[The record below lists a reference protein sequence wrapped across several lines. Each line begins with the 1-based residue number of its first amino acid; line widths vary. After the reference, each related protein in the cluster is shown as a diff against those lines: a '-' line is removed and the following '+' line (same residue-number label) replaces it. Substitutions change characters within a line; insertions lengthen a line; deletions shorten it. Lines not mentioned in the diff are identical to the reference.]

1 MKNVLIMLSAY
12 NRHKYIREQLDSLY
26 AQKNVDFHILVRDD
40 GSSDD
45 TLAILQEYQEKFGK
59 MTIMSESNIGVAR
72 SFHRLMLYA
81 SEKMPYFDY
90 YAFSDQD
97 DVWMEEKLAYAV
109 QRLEYDKACLYYS
122 NAYVTD
128 SDLKIIGKL
137 NPRYDISMQYVM
149 FRQPTLGCTQVM
161 TREYL
166 YFCVATFRKFMLGN
180 PLSVPLHDV
189 WTIWLSQLTASAV
202 IADDKSYMY
211 YRQHDNNVTNHK
223 TEGVIAKYRR
233 VSRRLKR
240 EKGIPYSSMMILKD
254 VLSQQLTD
262 RARDL
267 LAEMQTY
274 KDSFLNTVTF
284 AYNMHKYFKFP
295 EKFYVLYRVLK
306 RLY

>member
-1 MKNVLIMLSAY
+1 
-12 NRHKYIREQLDSLY
+12 
-26 AQKNVDFHILVRDD
+26 
-40 GSSDD
+40 
-45 TLAILQEYQEKFGK
+45 
-59 MTIMSESNIGVAR
+59 
-72 SFHRLMLYA
+72 
-81 SEKMPYFDY
+81 MPYFDY
-90 YAFSDQD
+90 YAFSEQD
-97 DVWMEEKLAYAV
+97 AVWMEEKLAYAV
-109 QRLEYDKACLYYS
+109 QRLEYDKARMYYS

-240 EKGIPYSSMMILKD
+240 EKGIECSSSSKTKSTKTRLIVGYFSFSLLFDCQEIHCVFHKNSKILITQN
-254 VLSQQLTD
+254 LSTTKTFENNKQI
-262 RARDL
+262 
-267 LAEMQTY
+267 
-274 KDSFLNTVTF
+274 KKLN
-284 AYNMHKYFKFP
+284 
-295 EKFYVLYRVLK
+295 
-306 RLY
+306 